1 MEENLDDIAGV
12 VRPPVALSGTRGH
25 GGGNYG
31 WSVVMTLAWGGG
43 PRVVRTCWLRGW
55 KNDKDV
61 KGGRVTPLGGYG

>member
-43 PRVVRTCWLRGW
+43 PSCCSNMLVAGLE
-55 KNDKDV
+55 K
-61 KGGRVTPLGGYG
+61 